1 MPVLRRDSI
10 LLSGTHVPVQWRRSP
25 RARKLSLRIDP
36 RTGEVVVTL
45 PPRAALTAGAALLHD
60 NAAWVT
66 ERLARLPAPSPL
78 RDGGTI
84 PIDGRPRLI
93 RHTPHHSSPA
103 NSSPAHSGPAGP
115 NPAGPTAAHPGAA
128 GIDIPHSPG
137 APVGSGHV
145 GAAHP
150 GRPRIGGAW
159 LDGDT
164 LHVSGAPEFLA
175 RRATD
180 FLRAEARRR
189 LAAQA
194 LAKAAPAGLRPRRV
208 VVKDT
213 RTRWGSCTAD
223 GTLMFNWRLVM
234 APPEIQDYI
243 AAHEVAHLR
252 HMNHGPAFWSL
263 VAQLTPHRR
272 DATAWL
278 ATQGP
283 GLMRVG

>member
-1 MPVLRRDSI
+1 MPVLRSDSI
-10 LLSGTHVPVQWRRSP
+10 TLPATLPGSPAPLSVPVQWRRSP

-45 PPRAALTAGAALLHD
+45 PPRAALAAGTALLLG
-60 NAAWVT
+60 NAAWVA
-66 ERLARLPAPSPL
+66 ERLARLPASSPL
-78 RDGGTI
+78 QDGAII
-84 PIDGRPRLI
+84 PVDGRPRTI
-93 RHTPHHSSPA
+93 RHTPHPPGTA
-103 NSSPAHSGPAGP
+103 NLPSTARPNGPCVAGPHPSGPHVASP
-115 NPAGPTAAHPGAA
+115 HVAAPQ
-128 GIDIPHSPG
+128 
-137 APVGSGHV
+137 VGSPQV
-145 GAAHP
+145 
-150 GRPRIGGAW
+150 GGAW

-164 LHVSGAPEFLA
+164 LHVAGAPEFLA
-175 RRATD
+175 RRAAD

-194 LAKAAPAGLRPRRV
+194 IAKAAPAGLRPRRV

-223 GTLMFNWRLVM
+223 GTLMFNWRLIM
-234 APPEIQDYI
+234 APLEIQDYL

-252 HMNHGPAFWSL
+252 HMDHSPAFWAL

-272 DATAWL
+272 AATAWL
-278 ATQGP
+278 AKEGP